1 MLEIRH
7 ASERGHAEHGWLSS
21 RHTFS
26 FANYYDP
33 KQMGF
38 SDLLVINDDRVM
50 PGRGFGKHPH
60 RDVEI
65 FSYVLEGALEHKDT
79 MGNGSVIVP
88 GDIQLMSAGTGV
100 AHSEYNPSA
109 TDRVHFLQIW
119 IATQKNG
126 ETPRYQQRM
135 FTPEEKRGTLRLVI
149 SPEESGASLQIRQ
162 DTRVYAGLFDGDE
175 RAELELA
182 AERYAYVH
190 VARGSIEVNGVTLGE
205 GDGVRIRDERK
216 LTFSGGKDAEIL
228 VFDLRNIEVSDFWG

>member
-7 ASERGHAEHGWLSS
+7 ASERGRAEHGWLSS

-79 MGNGSVIVP
+79 MGTGSVIVP

-126 ETPRYQQRM
+126 EAPRYQQRM

-149 SPEESGASLQIRQ
+149 SPEENGESLQIRQ

-175 RAELELA
+175 RAELDLA
-182 AERYAYVH
+182 ADRYAYVH